1 MFFFFLN
8 EGQYLRE
15 ILQKLKNFLI
25 IIKWKGLLF
34 SVSWSHGRSSVKIRR
49 QLCEDHFFFTTWC
62 QWLNN
67 SSGFH
72 GKCFKSLSHRLKP
85 KITLPLCFIWLYN
98 FNLLSIY
105 QIIIFYYVLTL
116 LHQVY
121 IKLLCQWNKS
131 DWNEIMNIISW
142 KSLYLPQS
150 MIPALLALELQN

>member
-1 MFFFFLN
+1 MWTITKTEKLSNYYKMERFI
-8 EGQYLRE
+8 
-15 ILQKLKNFLI
+15 ILSFLI
-25 IIKWKGLLF
+25 PWKIKCKDQKKTLWRSFF
-34 SVSWSHGRSSVKIRR
+34 S
-49 QLCEDHFFFTTWC
+49 FTTWC
-62 QWLNN
+62 QWLN
-67 SSGFH
+67 SSSAFH

-105 QIIIFYYVLTL
+105 QIFIFYYVLTL

-150 MIPALLALELQN
+150 MIPALLAPELQN